1 MGLIDILESILTP
14 RKEKKRVDLKE
25 IYCRRK
31 DDDFIRRFNTTVVGG
46 DLRNVDGS
54 DRQEAM
60 NKLKVGQKVR
70 MILESGEGG
79 KKDKI
84 HLLLGGRSQE
94 LDISQCFGRLSDKV
108 TADVVRWLNRDNI
121 VTTASV
127 VKLTGGTRKRPKLGC
142 VLQLT
147 TYPGPKKKS

>member
-1 MGLIDILESILTP
+1 MGLIDILESILAP
-14 RKEKKRVDLKE
+14 RKEQKRVDLKE
-25 IYCRRK
+25 IYCKRR
-31 DDDFIRRFNTTVVGG
+31 DDDFIRQFNTTVVGG
-46 DLRNVDGS
+46 ELRNVDGS

-60 NKLKVGQKVR
+60 QKLKAGQRVR

-84 HLLLGGRSQE
+84 HLLPGGRTQE

-108 TADVVRWLNRDNI
+108 TADVVRWLTRDNI
-121 VTTASV
+121 VTTARV
-127 VKLTGGTRKRPKLGC
+127 VRITGGTRKRPKLGC